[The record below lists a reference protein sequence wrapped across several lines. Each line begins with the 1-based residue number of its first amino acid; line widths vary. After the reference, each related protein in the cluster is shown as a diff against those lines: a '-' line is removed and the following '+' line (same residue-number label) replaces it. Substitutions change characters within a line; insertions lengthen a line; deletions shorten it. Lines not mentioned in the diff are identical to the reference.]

1 MGESHTSGTAQFIA
15 ENIIGILR
23 AIPHSDG
30 SYADVCQ
37 KAEEQGVSMSP
48 YTISYWVNSG
58 RGDTRKGYPSTGY
71 ARFASEYDRRVVK
84 FCGPKANRTEDLES
98 GPESP
103 GWEE

>member
-23 AIPHSDG
+23 AIPHRDG

-58 RGDTRKGYPSTGY
+58 QGDTRKGYHRPAMPGSPLSMI
-71 ARFASEYDRRVVK
+71 A
-84 FCGPKANRTEDLES
+84 ES
-98 GPESP
+98 SSSAAPRP
-103 GWEE
+103 TVPRI